1 MNRAG
6 PTRSRLVL
14 IAAGLY
20 GAVALLCTRIPLVNY
35 LGYEFSF
42 LVALLAS
49 GLSGLI
55 SISATRHGMHEH
67 AGASVSAVRSATA
80 SLRSAVRT
88 SLLLLFIPFSV
99 MGANALF
106 VKNCSILEGCAF
118 FVLLPVVSSL
128 FSCGLGF
135 FCAVHYRW
143 SRTVFAGAFVATVV
157 YALALGYFTPAI
169 FSYNVFYGY
178 FPGLT
183 YDEILE
189 IRWPLI
195 FFRGL
200 TLLLGVV
207 LVWLGLVIVGNIPS
221 NLPAWRKG
229 KDLLLLLAGRRYR
242 MGSVAG
248 ALLLALLYLFRC
260 DLGWESTSGS
270 IRRSL
275 GGEFRS
281 DHCTIYYSPGSYTD
295 EEIRWVAAE
304 HEFQLSRI
312 MDAFYLQRVE
322 MIESYIYPSN
332 EVKQELVGAGSTN
345 IAKPWSR
352 QIHIS
357 KQSLAGTLRHEMTH
371 VVAGDFGL
379 PAIRASLSTGLV
391 EGLAMAIDWD
401 WGNRT
406 LHQYAA
412 ALRKFDLA
420 PDISRLLT
428 ISGFATQSASI
439 SYVLAGS
446 FCRYLIDRYGIRK
459 MTQVYRNGDYGA
471 VYGRPLDALIEEWH
485 HSLDRIPIDAGERD
499 AVDVFFRT
507 PPIFEKVC
515 ARVVAR
521 RNMAARKAMEQRDF
535 AKAQELYRMSY
546 VEAGG
551 YESLS
556 GYLLSSLRLAD
567 YAALSAARDTIVDR
581 AAHPAQFLPLM
592 LSIGDAAWAQG
603 NVDSALSCYRRIVAA
618 DFSESYS
625 EAARLRQLAIAD
637 TGHRG
642 LFLKFFL
649 EDRADSM
656 SLRILDS
663 IISGPAGSPTAL
675 YLRGGVLRRKDQPA
689 EEISLLA
696 AISMRDE
703 DLSLEGLRLRHLGAA
718 LVRLGRFEEAKSAFW
733 TSLNYTSREAA
744 INRINESIDRCDWIR
759 AHALPF
765 P

>member
-6 PTRSRLVL
+6 TTRSRLVL

-35 LGYEFSF
+35 LGYEFCF
-42 LVALLAS
+42 LIAPLAS

-55 SISATRHGMHEH
+55 TISATRQGLSEN
-67 AGASVSAVRSATA
+67 AVASMSAVRSALA

-88 SLLLLFIPFSV
+88 SLLLLLIPLTA
-99 MGANALF
+99 MGVNALF

-118 FVLLPVVSSL
+118 FVLLPVVSAL

-143 SRTVFAGAFVATVV
+143 SRTVFACACAATGA

-169 FSYNVFYGY
+169 FSYNLFYGY

-189 IRWPLI
+189 IRWPLVL
-195 FFRGL
+195 FRIL
-200 TLLLGVV
+200 TLLLGMM
-207 LVWLGLVIVGNIPS
+207 LVWLGVLMVGNIPS

-229 KDLLLLLAGRRYR
+229 KELLLLLAGKRYR
-242 MGSVAG
+242 IASVSG
-248 ALLLALLYLFRC
+248 ALVLALLYLFRC
-260 DLGWESTSGS
+260 DLGWESTSAH
-270 IRRSL
+270 IRHSL
-275 GGEFRS
+275 GGEFRTE
-281 DHCTIYYSPGSYTD
+281 HCTIYYSPTSYTD

-312 MDAFYLQRVE
+312 MDAFFLQRVE
-322 MIESYIYPSN
+322 MIESYVYPSS
-332 EVKQELVGAGSTN
+332 EAKQELIGAGSTN

-357 KQSLAGTLRHEMTH
+357 KQTLAGTLRHEMTH

-379 PAIRASLSTGLV
+379 PVIHASLSTGLV

-412 ALRKFDLA
+412 ALRKFNLA

-428 ISGFATQSASI
+428 LSGFATQSASI

-459 MTQVYRNGDYGA
+459 MAQVYRNGDYDT

-515 ARVVAR
+515 ARVIAR

-535 AKAQELYRMSY
+535 TKAQELYRMSY
-546 VEAGG
+546 AEAGG

-556 GYLLSSLRLAD
+556 GYLVSSLRLAD
-567 YAALSAARDTIVDR
+567 YAALTAARDTIVAR
-581 AAHPAQFLPLM
+581 AAHPSQFLPLM

-603 NVDSALSCYRRIVAA
+603 NIDSALSCYRRIAAA
-618 DFSESYS
+618 DFAESYS
-625 EAARLRQLAIAD
+625 EAAHLRQLVIAD
-637 TGHRG
+637 TGHRE

-649 EDRADSM
+649 EERVDSIPGQM
-656 SLRILDS
+656 LDS
-663 IISGPAGSPTAL
+663 IIRGPAGSPAAL
-675 YLRGGVLRRKDQPA
+675 YLRGNIFRRKDQPA
-689 EEISLLA
+689 DAVSVLA
-696 AISMRDE
+696 ALSMRDE
-703 DLSLEGLRLRHLGAA
+703 DRYLEGLRLRHLGAA

-733 TSLNYTSREAA
+733 TSLNYTAREGA

-759 AHALPF
+759 VHGLPSR
-765 P
+765 